1 MNRLTYALLL
11 CGSVAWSQTQID
23 LRTQS
28 KSVDFSSAT
37 ATKTAK
43 TGAVLPAS
51 CSLGEIFFNTAA
63 TAGSNI
69 YACTATNTWTVEGG
83 GAATPNYS
91 KPFTAATSLSMSGA
105 EHLLNT
111 RNLVVTCYD
120 ASTPAKVIEPDSITV
135 DPVSYNVTVTFA
147 QAQSGRCVLN
157 GNSISGTGGSGA
169 VASVFGRTGGVIAQ
183 TGDYSFPQIS
193 GTVTNSQIAA
203 GLDAAKVGS
212 GAVSNT
218 IFGYLSNLTSDAQGQ
233 INSLTHAGGDLS
245 GDPRNAA
252 VTGLQGRPVSA
263 QAPSSQQALMWN
275 PTAGAWQPQTLPV
288 SGAQFTSQLL
298 DLAATPDSTR
308 TVLTIAGGCSTAT
321 PCNVR
326 FGNAVY
332 AVTSPATATVASGA
346 TGTAFI
352 YITSDGGITVGS
364 NMSIAC
370 SGCNSV
376 AGVAL
381 YPVNTIPIYTWT
393 AVNGLWTTGI
403 DNRAMLS
410 TKLFSASTGLTVIDT
425 GAQTTLGIDT
435 AVVPTYVSASSS
447 LNFGS
452 INAGACSAE
461 LTFTAPGTLAGDNVA
476 PGWPASLPAGVMGRM
491 RITAN
496 GVAGVQLCNLSGA
509 AATVNATFQLAV
521 VRSF

>member
-1 MNRLTYALLL
+1 MNRLRYALLL
-11 CGSVAWSQTQID
+11 CGSIAWSQTQID

-28 KSVDFSSAT
+28 KSVDFSSAAT
-37 ATKTAK
+37 TKTAK
-43 TGAVLPAS
+43 TGAVVPAT

-63 TAGSNI
+63 IAGSNI

-91 KPFTAATSLSMSGA
+91 KPFTAATSLSMAGA
-105 EHLLNT
+105 EHLLKT
-111 RNLVVTCYD
+111 ANLVVTCYD
-120 ASTPAKVIEPDSITV
+120 ASTPARLIEPDSITV
-135 DPVSYNVTVTFA
+135 DPVTYNVTVTFA
-147 QAQSGRCVLN
+147 QPQSGRCVVN

-183 TGDYSFPQIS
+183 TGDYSFPQIL
-193 GTVTNSQIAA
+193 GTVTNTQMA
-203 GLDAAKVGS
+203 GGVDAAKIGT

-218 IFGYLSNLTSDAQGQ
+218 IFGYISNLTSDAQSQ

-245 GDPRNAA
+245 GDPRSAT

-275 PTAGAWQPQTLPV
+275 PTAGTWQPQTLPV

-298 DLAATPDSTR
+298 DLAATPNPTG
-308 TVLTIAGGCSTAT
+308 TILTIGGGCSTAT

-332 AVTSPATATVASGA
+332 AVTSPATAGLGSGA
-346 TGTAFI
+346 VGTAFI
-352 YITSDGGITVGS
+352 YITSDGGINVGS
-364 NMSIAC
+364 NMSITC

-376 AGVAL
+376 AGVL
-381 YPVNTIPIYTWT
+381 SYPVNTIPIYTWT
-393 AVNGLWTTGI
+393 AVNGVWTTGI

-410 TKLFSASTGLTVIDT
+410 TKLFQASTGLTVVDT

-435 AVVPTYVSASSS
+435 AVVPTYVTANSS

-452 INAGACSAE
+452 ISTGTCSAE
-461 LTFTAPGTLAGDNVA
+461 LTFSAPGALAGDNVA
-476 PGWPASLPAGVMGRM
+476 PGWPASLPAGVLGRM

-509 AATVNATFQLAV
+509 AVTVNATFQLAV